1 MSSGGR
7 YILTHNADNKMNI
20 RKIERRKKVWKNDL
34 NLIKMT
40 THTKK
45 GNDKNNKKKKFK
57 GKTLSKPPITNVIY
71 AVPTTHAMPPT
82 LMQSKL

>member
-40 THTKK
+40 THTHTKK
-45 GNDKNNKKKKFK
+45 ETTRIKKK
-57 GKTLSKPPITNVIY
+57 V
-71 AVPTTHAMPPT
+71 
-82 LMQSKL
+82 